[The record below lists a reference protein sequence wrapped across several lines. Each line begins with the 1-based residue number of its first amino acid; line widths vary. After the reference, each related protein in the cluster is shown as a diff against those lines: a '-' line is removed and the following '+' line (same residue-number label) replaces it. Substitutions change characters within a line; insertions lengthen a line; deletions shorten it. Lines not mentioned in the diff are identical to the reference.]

1 MKQNYSW
8 LVWKVNSESF
18 CKFKFQSVFD
28 DIEQIGRKNEN
39 VDWNTGKISQWTK
52 GFKAFK

>member
-18 CKFKFQSVFD
+18 CKFEFQSVFD
-28 DIEQIGRKNEN
+28 DIEQIGGKNEN